1 LINPEIARV
10 NGLPMDWGVYV
21 QAVDSGSAADQAGL
35 KRGDIIT
42 AIGDN
47 EINDTNSFINVL
59 NHHTVSE
66 ATTLKVWRSGKT
78 LTLNVTL
85 QSTSH

>member
-1 LINPEIARV
+1 M

-21 QAVDSGSAADQAGL
+21 QAVGAGSAADQAGL

-42 AIGDN
+42 AIGDS
-47 EINDTNSFINVL
+47 EISDTNSFINVL
-59 NHHTVSE
+59 NHHAVGE